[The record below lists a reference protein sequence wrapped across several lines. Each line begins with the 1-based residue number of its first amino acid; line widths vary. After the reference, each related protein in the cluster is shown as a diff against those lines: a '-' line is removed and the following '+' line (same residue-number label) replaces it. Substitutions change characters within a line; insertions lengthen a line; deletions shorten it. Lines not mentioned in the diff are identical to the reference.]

1 MMLNVSYQ
9 LDSLSNQPS
18 PLRWAFFRLEK
29 MIPVNDTSNAWRVA
43 LLFYSVELSQCYT
56 LPRNTSKSMRV
67 ALCYFCNV
75 TFLLQCYHNV
85 TKFFAKK

>member
-29 MIPVNDTSNAWRVA
+29 SIFDTSKLWRVA
-43 LLFYSVELSQCYT
+43 LLFYSVELS
-56 LPRNTSKSMRV
+56 
-67 ALCYFCNV
+67 
-75 TFLLQCYHNV
+75 
-85 TKFFAKK
+85 